1 MQKRAIGWAISQR
14 IRIQHKISRLVRQ
27 SPRVQKHS
35 NSFRSLIFSFQN
47 FDWIIHVIL
56 VVTKEKKTLFFSKN
70 FRFPPKLRLI
80 QMYQGYITPTQ
91 KSDWENISNWK
102 SYSSYKLNFR
112 KTLQKTWFL
121 QSFDL
126 KIRFFDA
133 NILQFLLICDAL
145 SDVLGS
151 GSQL

>member
-1 MQKRAIGWAISQR
+1 
-14 IRIQHKISRLVRQ
+14 
-27 SPRVQKHS
+27 
-35 NSFRSLIFSFQN
+35 
-47 FDWIIHVIL
+47 
-56 VVTKEKKTLFFSKN
+56 
-70 FRFPPKLRLI
+70 
-80 QMYQGYITPTQ
+80 MYQGYITPTQ

-121 QSFDL
+121 QNFDL
-126 KIRFFDA
+126 KIKFFDA